1 MSKTNTEVKVKMKNI
16 LIVSGHTDLEHD
28 SVANKIILE
37 TLHNQLPDA
46 EFDYLDRLYPDFH
59 IDVKAEQEKLVK
71 ANIIVFQYPIFWYAM
86 PSLLHRWVEKTFV
99 HGFSHGSKG
108 KSLQGKKLI
117 ASFTTGAP
125 ESFFAGE
132 GIDHLL
138 YPIHG
143 ICNLCGMQFKGHV
156 YTGGVSYQ
164 LRTDEASLAQIKA
177 KALEHA
183 ENVVNLIKS
192 I

>member
-1 MSKTNTEVKVKMKNI
+1 MKKEDI
-16 LIVSGHTDLEHD
+16 GLL
-28 SVANKIILE
+28 
-37 TLHNQLPDA
+37 LPGK
-46 EFDYLDRLYPDFH
+46 
-59 IDVKAEQEKLVK
+59 KAD
-71 ANIIVFQYPIFWYAM
+71 IIVFQYPIFWYSM

-125 ESFFAGE
+125 ETFFANG
-132 GIDHLL
+132 GIDHML

-143 ICNLCGMQFKGHV
+143 ICNLCGMEFKGYV

-164 LRTDEASLAQIKA
+164 LRTDEASLSQIKA
-177 KALEHA
+177 KACEHA
-183 ENVVNLIKS
+183 KRVISLINT

>member
-1 MSKTNTEVKVKMKNI
+1 MKNI

-37 TLHNQLPDA
+37 TLQSQLPDA
-46 EFDYLDRLYPDFH
+46 EFDFLDKLYPDFQ

-71 ANIIVFQYPIFWYAM
+71 ADIIVFQYPTFWYSM

-125 ESFFAGE
+125 ESFFAGA
-132 GIDHLL
+132 GIEHLL

-143 ICNLCGMQFKGHV
+143 ICNLCGMQFKGYV

-177 KALEHA
+177 KALKHA
-183 ENVVNLIKS
+183 ENVVNLINN

>member
-1 MSKTNTEVKVKMKNI
+1 MKNI

-37 TLHNQLPDA
+37 TLQSQLPDA
-46 EFDYLDRLYPDFH
+46 EFDFLDKLYPDFQ

-71 ANIIVFQYPIFWYAM
+71 ADIIVFQYPTFWYSM

-125 ESFFAGE
+125 ESFFAGA
-132 GIDHLL
+132 GIEHLL
-138 YPIHG
+138 YPIDG
-143 ICNLCGMQFKGHV
+143 ICNLCGMQFKGYV

-177 KALEHA
+177 KALKHA
-183 ENVVNLIKS
+183 ENVVNLINN

>member
-1 MSKTNTEVKVKMKNI
+1 MKNI
-16 LIVSGHTDLEHD
+16 LVVSGHTDLEQD
-28 SVANKIILE
+28 SVANKTILE
-37 TLHNQLPDA
+37 NLKQQLPDA
-46 EFDYLDRLYPDFH
+46 VFDLLDAQYPDFN
-59 IDVKAEQEKLVK
+59 IDVKKEQEKLIK
-71 ANIIVFQYPIFWYAM
+71 ADIIVFQYPIFWYSM

-117 ASFTTGAP
+117 ASFTTGAS
-125 ESFFAGE
+125 ETFFANG
-132 GIDHLL
+132 GIDHML

-143 ICNLCGMQFKGHV
+143 ICNLCGMEFNGYV

-164 LRTDEASLAQIKA
+164 LRTDEASLSQIKA
-177 KALEHA
+177 KACEHA
-183 ENVVNLIKS
+183 KRVISLINT